1 MDPRNDAASGLP
13 GRVHRLLQKIAAVRP
28 EEMHAVFWCWLCI
41 FSVMSSYYIM
51 RPMRDQ
57 AGIAGGVNHLPW
69 LFTGTL
75 VGMLLVNL
83 PFAYL
88 VKKLPRSR
96 FIALSYR
103 FFALNILVFA
113 AALQWA
119 GPEQTIWIGR
129 VFFIWT
135 SIYNLFVISLFW
147 QLNVDLFGPEQG
159 KRLFGFIAAG
169 ASLGAVSGSTITATL
184 ARFASPTV
192 LLIGSAV
199 LLEVAV
205 FSAGRL
211 GKLSPVLH
219 SQPHADRGGQV
230 DERVIGGGVLAGII
244 NAVRSPYLANVSLF
258 MLLFTITS
266 TILYFAQAAVVRDS
280 FANRADQTAF
290 FATIDLC
297 VNSLTLA
304 TQLFF
309 TGRIVAWLGVPL
321 ALGLLPALTMAGF
334 TALALTPGLATI
346 AIFQVM
352 RRASDYAVARPTREV
367 LFTVVARE
375 DRFKAKGLIDMFVY
389 RLGDQVGAWA
399 VPLLSGF
406 GPRSAAVAAIGVGA
420 LWLINALWL
429 GRRQRALE
437 AATTAPRAPLDAAP
451 QA

>member
-1 MDPRNDAASGLP
+1 MDERDHASPGPP
-13 GRVHRLLQKIAAVRP
+13 GRVHRLLEKIAAVQP
-28 EEMHAVFWCWLCI
+28 EELRAVLWCWLCI

-57 AGIAGGVNHLPW
+57 AGVAGGVNHLPW

-75 VGMLLVNL
+75 VGVLLVNL

-96 FIALSYR
+96 FITLSYR
-103 FFALNILVFA
+103 FFAANILLFA
-113 AALQWA
+113 AALHMA
-119 GPEQTIWIGR
+119 NPDQTIWIGR

-135 SIYNLFVISLFW
+135 SVYNLFVISLFW

-169 ASLGAVSGSTITATL
+169 ASLGAVSGSTITKTL
-184 ARFASPTV
+184 AHFASPTM

-205 FSAGRL
+205 FSARRL

-219 SQPHADRGGQV
+219 RQPGADR
-230 DERVIGGGVLAGII
+230 DARAEERVIGGGILAGITHAI
-244 NAVRSPYLANVSLF
+244 RSPYLANVSGF

-266 TILYFAQAAVVRDS
+266 TFLYFAQAGIVRDS

-304 TQLFF
+304 TQLFL
-309 TGRIVAWLGVPL
+309 TGRIVGLLGVPL
-321 ALGLLPALTMAGF
+321 ALGVLPALTMVGF
-334 TALALTPGLATI
+334 SALALVPGLAAI
-346 AIFQVM
+346 AIFQVV
-352 RRASDYAVARPTREV
+352 RRTSDYAIARPTREV
-367 LFTVVARE
+367 LFTVVPRE
-375 DRFKAKGLIDMFVY
+375 DRFKAKAMIDMFVY
-389 RLGDQVGAWA
+389 RLGDQVGAWT
-399 VPLLSGF
+399 VPLLGVF
-406 GPRSAAVAAIGVGA
+406 GTRATAIAAIALGA
-420 LWLINALWL
+420 LWLVNALWL
-429 GRRQRALE
+429 GSRQRALE
-437 AATTAPRAPLDAAP
+437 AASAPSQPRLGSAP

>member
-1 MDPRNDAASGLP
+1 MDERTDATSGSG
-13 GRVHRLLQKIAAVRP
+13 GRAHRLLQKIAAVRP
-28 EEMHAVFWCWLCI
+28 EEMHAVLWCWLCI

-57 AGIAGGVNHLPW
+57 AGVAGGVNQLPW

-75 VGMLLVNL
+75 IGMLLVNL

-103 FFALNILVFA
+103 FFAANILLFA
-113 AALQWA
+113 AALHWA
-119 GPEQTIWIGR
+119 SPEQTIWIGR
-129 VFFIWT
+129 IFFIWT

-147 QLNVDLFGPEQG
+147 QLNVDLFDPQQG

-205 FSAGRL
+205 LSAGRL
-211 GKLSPVLH
+211 GRLAPSLH
-219 SQPHADRGGQV
+219 RQRAERGTEA
-230 DERVIGGGVLAGII
+230 DERVIGGGVLAGIV
-244 NAVRSPYLANVSLF
+244 NAIRSPYLANVSLF
-258 MLLFTITS
+258 VLLFTVTS
-266 TILYFAQAAVVRDS
+266 TILYFAQAAIVRDS

-297 VNSLTLA
+297 VNTLTLA

-309 TGRIVAWLGVPL
+309 TGRIVGLLGVPL

-334 TALALTPGLATI
+334 TALALTPGLAAI
-346 AIFQVM
+346 AIFQVV

-375 DRFKAKGLIDMFVY
+375 DRFKAKGIIDMFVY
-389 RLGDQVGAWA
+389 RLGDQIGAWA
-399 VPLLSGF
+399 VPLLSGV
-406 GPRSAAVAAIGVGA
+406 GASAASVAAIGVGA
-420 LWLINALWL
+420 LWLVNALWL

-437 AATTAPRAPLDAAP
+437 TAPAARGATT
-451 QA
+451 QV